1 MTESNIRDLAKLVD
15 EEMDGVAREQRK
27 RLETIQSELEEVRK
41 PPAPDIETTDLDVSD
56 RIREH
61 RESEERLETAVGG
74 VGRCSRSAG
83 WSWTT

>member
-41 PPAPDIETTDLDVSD
+41 PPRPDIETTDLDVSD

-61 RESEERLETAVGG
+61 REREERLET
-74 VGRCSRSAG
+74 GRS
-83 WSWTT
+83 